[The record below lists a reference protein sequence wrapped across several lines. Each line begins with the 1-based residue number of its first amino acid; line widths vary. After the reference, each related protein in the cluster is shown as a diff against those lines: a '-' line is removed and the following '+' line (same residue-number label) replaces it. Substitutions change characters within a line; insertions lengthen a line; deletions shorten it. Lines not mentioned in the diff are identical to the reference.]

1 MPLKKGKSRATVS
14 SNIRE
19 MHTGK
24 TYAHTAAKFGKKD
37 ADRQAIAAALSTARR
52 SRKYA
57 EGGDVLPDVGDPA
70 IGDGGQF
77 SQGTAIGNKAADI
90 GSKLGYN
97 VMQRAVTSPYNIM
110 KNMVEGSQE
119 STQDGGIGELSPKS
133 IQGSG
138 DLVMQGLGQTMGV
151 RPSATTAGVFVGPYG
166 AHMLRDADRSAMMPH
181 PVVGNEIAQRAANL
195 RPEFRDIYKGA
206 AQDMRDA
213 QARGTLE
220 MRQGSGNL
228 ADRDVFANSGWSRGA
243 EGAPKKEIPDTG
255 AKLVPLKGTDAFTL
269 EHPAGDLHD
278 LYDVPPIRFDPLM
291 NKKNAQFD
299 PTTNQIIL
307 GGSPTKEG
315 LQSGVSRALHEFQ
328 HAIQKKE
335 GFAWGSN
342 MERAAERPE
351 MEQELFPENP
361 PEPHYSADG
370 RYVGTHT
377 AGQPRGLIP
386 SWQEGMAKSQAK
398 GGLNPTSERAAYQRA
413 RFSAYQRSS
422 GETEARN
429 VQGRRIQSYRYQSH
443 PADTED
449 ITRGLQYTDDT
460 MMPRP
465 KYASGGNVGGNFN
478 PERGSAFG
486 LARQGQIKSS
496 VPGRT
501 DKLNLNVPT
510 GSYIIPADIPS
521 AIGQG
526 NSDAG
531 SAILNKMFTKGP
543 YGMNL
548 PKSKGPRIGA
558 RHTSL
563 SSLHFAKGGQV
574 GGATPIVAA
583 GGEYVIHPETIRDLG
598 NGDIGLGH
606 SILDAFVKHVREKHI
621 QTLKKLPGPKGAK

>member
-57 EGGDVLPDVGDPA
+57 EGGDVLPDAGGPL

-90 GSKLGYN
+90 GSKLAYGM
-97 VMQRAVTSPYNIM
+97 MQRAVTSPYNIM

-138 DLVMQGLGQTMGV
+138 DLVMQGLGQTAGV

-166 AHMLRDADRSAMMPH
+166 AHMLRDADRSATMPH
-181 PVVGNEIAQRAANL
+181 PVVGEEIKQRAANL

-243 EGAPKKEIPDTG
+243 EGAIKKEIPDTG
-255 AKLVPLKGTDAFTL
+255 AKLVPLKGTDAYTL

-278 LYDVPPIRFDPLM
+278 LYDVPPIKFDPKM
-291 NKKNAQFD
+291 HKEMASFS
-299 PTTNQIIL
+299 PETNQIIL

-342 MERAAERPE
+342 PQRAMERPE
-351 MEQELFPENP
+351 MEQELFTERPQAP
-361 PEPHYSADG
+361 FDRGSA
-370 RYVGTHT
+370 
-377 AGQPRGLIP
+377 AIP
-386 SWQEGMAKSQAK
+386 SWHEGLAKQQAE
-398 GGLNPTSERAAYQRA
+398 GGIDPASLNASLQRA

-429 VQGRRIQSYRYQSH
+429 VQGRRTQSYRYQSH

-449 ITRGLQYTDDT
+449 VTRGLQYVDDQ

-465 KYASGGNVGGNFN
+465 KYASGGNIGGNFN

-548 PKSKGPRIGA
+548 SKSKGPRIGA
-558 RHTSL
+558 RHSSL
-563 SSLHFAKGGQV
+563 SSMHFAKGGQV

-621 QTLKKLPGPKGAK
+621 KTLKKLPGPKGAK